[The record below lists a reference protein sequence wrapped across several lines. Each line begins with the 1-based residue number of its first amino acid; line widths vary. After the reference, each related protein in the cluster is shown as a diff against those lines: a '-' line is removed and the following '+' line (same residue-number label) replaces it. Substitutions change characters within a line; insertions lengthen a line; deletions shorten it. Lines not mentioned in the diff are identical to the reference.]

1 MAADPQHAPLQA
13 LLSFLEDMHN
23 TVTIVRRLVEDG
35 RPVDLAGLDRQIGLL
50 CAKALDLPAEQ
61 GRGLRPGLIDLLAE
75 VDTVAAALASQAA
88 TPP

>member
-1 MAADPQHAPLQA
+1 MAADIQHAPLQA

-23 TVTIVRRLVEDG
+23 TVTIVRRLVENG

-50 CAKALDLPAEQ
+50 CAKALDLPVEQ
-61 GRGLRPGLIDLLAE
+61 GRSLRPGLIRLLAE
-75 VDTVAAALASQAA
+75 VDAVSVILASQA